1 MTINAQVLFAKQRMH
16 LNKKNLTNVAEMMM
30 VGLASLL
37 HFRMVTI
44 CQTVT
49 LTPHRALPQKQQN

>member
-1 MTINAQVLFAKQRMH
+1 MTINAQVLFAKQQMH
-16 LNKKNLTNVAEMMM
+16 LNKNLTNEAEMMM